1 MPAMALATLSKA
13 MEAWTDN
20 VDATLRGV
28 SEDLARGSAVQEL
41 RLAAAFLGE
50 ASIDILRLVA
60 RVMLSSVTAKRALWL
75 QPWVADPASKQAWC
89 RIPFEGSSLFGNKLD
104 NAITRATGGKSGL
117 LPQDRRSFDR
127 RRDQRRQS
135 LDHNREVQ
143 LYRPGREFRKTWKRG
158 QSSSK
163 KVQKGTSSGGRDTA
177 KSF

>member
-75 QPWVADPASKQAWC
+75 RPWVADPAS
-89 RIPFEGSSLFGNKLD
+89 
-104 NAITRATGGKSGL
+104 
-117 LPQDRRSFDR
+117 
-127 RRDQRRQS
+127 
-135 LDHNREVQ
+135 
-143 LYRPGREFRKTWKRG
+143 
-158 QSSSK
+158 
-163 KVQKGTSSGGRDTA
+163 
-177 KSF
+177 